1 MNYYENS
8 DEKHIIKKIKDLISF
23 EQKMSTQTKKGDNS
37 ENYLGYRIVISC
49 SCQRSEFS
57 LKNFSIEKKGL
68 IRKREKVLLSFNEE
82 RG

>member
-8 DEKHIIKKIKDLISF
+8 DEKHIRKKIKDLISF
-23 EQKMSTQTKKGDNS
+23 EEGMNLQAKNNNP
-37 ENYLGYRIVISC
+37 ENKLGYRIVMSC

-57 LKNFSIEKKGL
+57 LKNFSVEKKGL

>member
-1 MNYYENS
+1 MNYFENLN
-8 DEKHIIKKIKDLISF
+8 EKPIRKKIKDLISS
-23 EQKMSTQTKKGDNS
+23 EQKMSTQTKKDNNS

-57 LKNFSIEKKGL
+57 PKNFSIEKKGL